1 MMKKKNK
8 GRKSITAVSAVV
20 AAGLTPGIISGS
32 PASQPPIN
40 DVELTA
46 ADAISIGGD
55 IFDFDELFAMEQI
68 RRDPRDIPKV
78 YGPPPSIHKAQRQD
92 SINQSIAEVYGPPP
106 PRSRFVGPEE
116 LRSIAANDKQEAAD
130 VILEALMDY
139 CRQRPLDPN
148 VDPNV
153 TGHIIL
159 REDRDLVRDLMMD
172 SKQLEMLQQEIADRF
187 EVQLTEEMLKQ
198 LGTLRRVAN
207 FIAEVVAP
215 IKEE

>member
-1 MMKKKNK
+1 MKKKNK

-106 PRSRFVGPEE
+106 PRYRFVGPEE

-130 VILEALMDY
+130 MILEALMDY

-172 SKQLEMLQQEIADRF
+172 SMQLELLQQEIADRF

-207 FIAEVVAP
+207 FIAEVVTP

>member
-1 MMKKKNK
+1 MKKKDK

-106 PRSRFVGPEE
+106 PRYRFVGPEE

-130 VILEALMDY
+130 MILEALMDY

>member
-1 MMKKKNK
+1 MKKKNK

-106 PRSRFVGPEE
+106 PRYLFVGPEE

-172 SKQLEMLQQEIADRF
+172 SKQLELLQQEIADRF

>member
-1 MMKKKNK
+1 MKKKNK

-20 AAGLTPGIISGS
+20 AAGLTPGILSGS

-40 DVELTA
+40 DVKLTA

-106 PRSRFVGPEE
+106 PRYLFVGPEE

-130 VILEALMDY
+130 MILEALMDY

-172 SKQLEMLQQEIADRF
+172 SMQLELLQQEIADRF

-207 FIAEVVAP
+207 FIAEVVTP

>member
-1 MMKKKNK
+1 MKKKNK

-106 PRSRFVGPEE
+106 PRYRFVGPEE

-130 VILEALMDY
+130 MILEALMDY

-159 REDRDLVRDLMMD
+159 REDRDLVSDLMMD
-172 SKQLEMLQQEIADRF
+172 SMQLELLQQEIADRF

-207 FIAEVVAP
+207 FIAEVVTP

>member
-1 MMKKKNK
+1 MKKKNK

-78 YGPPPSIHKAQRQD
+78 YGPPPSIIKKQRQD

-106 PRSRFVGPEE
+106 PRHLFIGPEE

-139 CRQRPLDPN
+139 CRQRPLDS
-148 VDPNV
+148 NV

-198 LGTLRRVAN
+198 LSTLRRVAN

-215 IKEE
+215 IKKE

>member
-1 MMKKKNK
+1 MKKKNK

-106 PRSRFVGPEE
+106 PRYLFDGPEE

>member
-1 MMKKKNK
+1 MKKKNK

-20 AAGLTPGIISGS
+20 AAGLTPGILSGS

-40 DVELTA
+40 DVKLTA

-106 PRSRFVGPEE
+106 PRYLFVGPEE
-116 LRSIAANDKQEAAD
+116 LRSIA
-130 VILEALMDY
+130 
-139 CRQRPLDPN
+139 DPN

-172 SKQLEMLQQEIADRF
+172 SMQLELLQQEIADRF

-207 FIAEVVAP
+207 FIAEVVTP

>member
-1 MMKKKNK
+1 MKKKNK

-68 RRDPRDIPKV
+68 RSDSRDIPKV
-78 YGPPPSIHKAQRQD
+78 CGPTPSIHKAQRQD

-106 PRSRFVGPEE
+106 PRYLFVGPEE

-130 VILEALMDY
+130 MILEALMDY

-172 SKQLEMLQQEIADRF
+172 SMQLELLQQEIADRF

-207 FIAEVVAP
+207 FIAEVVTP

>member
-1 MMKKKNK
+1 MKKKNK

-106 PRSRFVGPEE
+106 PRYLFVGPEE

-172 SKQLEMLQQEIADRF
+172 SMQLELLQQEIADRF

-207 FIAEVVAP
+207 FIAEVVTP

>member
-1 MMKKKNK
+1 MKKKKK

-106 PRSRFVGPEE
+106 PRYRFVGPEE
-116 LRSIAANDKQEAAD
+116 LRSIAANDKQETAD
-130 VILEALMDY
+130 MILEALMDY

-172 SKQLEMLQQEIADRF
+172 SKQLELLQQEIADRF

-198 LGTLRRVAN
+198 LGTLHRVAN
-207 FIAEVVAP
+207 FIAEVVTP

>member
-1 MMKKKNK
+1 MKKKNK

-106 PRSRFVGPEE
+106 PRYLFVGPEE

-130 VILEALMDY
+130 MILEALMDY

-172 SKQLEMLQQEIADRF
+172 SMQLELLQQEIADRF

>member
-1 MMKKKNK
+1 MKKKNK

-106 PRSRFVGPEE
+106 PRYRFVGPEE
-116 LRSIAANDKQEAAD
+116 LRFIAANDKQEAAD

-172 SKQLEMLQQEIADRF
+172 SMQLELLQQEIADRF

-207 FIAEVVAP
+207 FIAEVVTP

>member
-1 MMKKKNK
+1 MKKKNK

-106 PRSRFVGPEE
+106 PRYLFVGPEE

-159 REDRDLVRDLMMD
+159 REGRDLVRDLMMD
-172 SKQLEMLQQEIADRF
+172 SKQLELLQQEIADRF

-207 FIAEVVAP
+207 FIAEVVTP

>member
-1 MMKKKNK
+1 MKKKKK

-106 PRSRFVGPEE
+106 PRYLFVGPEE

-198 LGTLRRVAN
+198 LSTLRRVAN
-207 FIAEVVAP
+207 FIAEVVTP

>member
-1 MMKKKNK
+1 MKKKNK

-106 PRSRFVGPEE
+106 PRYLFVGPEE

-130 VILEALMDY
+130 MILEALMDY

-172 SKQLEMLQQEIADRF
+172 SMQLELLQQEIADRF

-207 FIAEVVAP
+207 FIAEVVTP

>member
-1 MMKKKNK
+1 MKKKNK

-106 PRSRFVGPEE
+106 PRYLFVGPEE

>member
-1 MMKKKNK
+1 MKKKNK

-106 PRSRFVGPEE
+106 PRYLFVGPEE
-116 LRSIAANDKQEAAD
+116 LRSISANDKQEAAD

-198 LGTLRRVAN
+198 LSTLRRVAN
-207 FIAEVVAP
+207 FIAEVVTP
-215 IKEE
+215 INKE

>member
-1 MMKKKNK
+1 MKKKNK

-106 PRSRFVGPEE
+106 PRYRFVGPEE

-130 VILEALMDY
+130 MILEALMDY

-172 SKQLEMLQQEIADRF
+172 SMQLEMLQQEIADRF

-207 FIAEVVAP
+207 FIAEVVTP

>member
-1 MMKKKNK
+1 MKKKNK
-8 GRKSITAVSAVV
+8 GRKTITAVSAVV

-32 PASQPPIN
+32 SASQPPIN

-92 SINQSIAEVYGPPP
+92 YINQSIAEVYGPPP
-106 PRSRFVGPEE
+106 PRYLFVGPEE

-172 SKQLEMLQQEIADRF
+172 SMQLELLQQEIADRF

-207 FIAEVVAP
+207 FIAEVVTP

>member
-1 MMKKKNK
+1 MKKKNK

-106 PRSRFVGPEE
+106 PRYLFVGPEE

-130 VILEALMDY
+130 MILEALMDY

-172 SKQLEMLQQEIADRF
+172 SMQLEMLQQEIADRF

-207 FIAEVVAP
+207 FIAEVVTP

>member
-1 MMKKKNK
+1 MKKKNK

-78 YGPPPSIHKAQRQD
+78 YGPPPSIHRAQRQD

-106 PRSRFVGPEE
+106 PRYRFVGPEE

-172 SKQLEMLQQEIADRF
+172 SKQLGMLQQEIADRF

>member
-1 MMKKKNK
+1 MKKKNK

-106 PRSRFVGPEE
+106 PRYLFVGPEE

-172 SKQLEMLQQEIADRF
+172 SKLLEMLQQEIADRF

>member
-1 MMKKKNK
+1 MKKKNK

-106 PRSRFVGPEE
+106 PRYLFVGPEE

-198 LGTLRRVAN
+198 LVTLRRVAN

>member
-1 MMKKKNK
+1 MKKKNK

-106 PRSRFVGPEE
+106 PRYRFVGPEE

-130 VILEALMDY
+130 MILEALMDY

-172 SKQLEMLQQEIADRF
+172 SMQLELLQQEIADRF
-187 EVQLTEEMLKQ
+187 EVQLTEDMLKQ

-207 FIAEVVAP
+207 FIAEVVTP

>member
-1 MMKKKNK
+1 MKKKNK

-68 RRDPRDIPKV
+68 RRDLRDMAKV

-106 PRSRFVGPEE
+106 PRYRFVGPEE

-130 VILEALMDY
+130 MILEALMDY

-172 SKQLEMLQQEIADRF
+172 SKQLELLQQEIADRF

-207 FIAEVVAP
+207 FIAEVVTP
-215 IKEE
+215 IKKE

>member
-1 MMKKKNK
+1 MKKKNK

-106 PRSRFVGPEE
+106 PRYLFVGPEE

-130 VILEALMDY
+130 MILEALMDY

-198 LGTLRRVAN
+198 LGTPRRVAN
-207 FIAEVVAP
+207 FIAEVVTP

>member
-1 MMKKKNK
+1 MKKKKK

-106 PRSRFVGPEE
+106 PRYLFVGPEE

-198 LGTLRRVAN
+198 LSTLRRVAN

-215 IKEE
+215 IKKE

>member
-1 MMKKKNK
+1 MKKKNK

-68 RRDPRDIPKV
+68 RRDTRDIPKV

-106 PRSRFVGPEE
+106 PRYLFVGPEE

-139 CRQRPLDPN
+139 CRQRPL
-148 VDPNV
+148 DPNV

>member
-1 MMKKKNK
+1 MKKKNK

-78 YGPPPSIHKAQRQD
+78 YGPPPSIIKKQRQD
-92 SINQSIAEVYGPPP
+92 SIDQSIAEVYGPPP
-106 PRSRFVGPEE
+106 PRYLFIGPEE

-207 FIAEVVAP
+207 FIA
-215 IKEE
+215 

>member
-1 MMKKKNK
+1 MKKKNK

-106 PRSRFVGPEE
+106 PRYLFVGPEE
-116 LRSIAANDKQEAAD
+116 LRSISANDKQEAAD
-130 VILEALMDY
+130 VVLEALMDY

-198 LGTLRRVAN
+198 LSTLRRVAN
-207 FIAEVVAP
+207 FIAEVVTP
-215 IKEE
+215 INKE

>member
-1 MMKKKNK
+1 MKKKNK

-106 PRSRFVGPEE
+106 PRYQSVGPEE

-139 CRQRPLDPN
+139 CRQRPL
-148 VDPNV
+148 DPNV

>member
-1 MMKKKNK
+1 MKKKNK

-106 PRSRFVGPEE
+106 PRYLFVGPEE

-130 VILEALMDY
+130 MILEALMDY

>member
-1 MMKKKNK
+1 MKKKNK

-106 PRSRFVGPEE
+106 PRYLFVGPEE

-172 SKQLEMLQQEIADRF
+172 SMQLEMLQQEIADRF

-215 IKEE
+215 IKGE

>member
-1 MMKKKNK
+1 MKKKNK

-106 PRSRFVGPEE
+106 PRYLFVGPEE

-172 SKQLEMLQQEIADRF
+172 FKQLEMLQQEIADRF

>member
-1 MMKKKNK
+1 
-8 GRKSITAVSAVV
+8 
-20 AAGLTPGIISGS
+20 
-32 PASQPPIN
+32 
-40 DVELTA
+40 
-46 ADAISIGGD
+46 
-55 IFDFDELFAMEQI
+55 MEQI

-106 PRSRFVGPEE
+106 PRYRFVGPEE

-172 SKQLEMLQQEIADRF
+172 SMQLEMLQQEIADRF
-187 EVQLTEEMLKQ
+187 EVQLTEKMLKQ
-198 LGTLRRVAN
+198 LSTLRRVAN

-215 IKEE
+215 IKKE

>member
-1 MMKKKNK
+1 MKKKNK

-106 PRSRFVGPEE
+106 PRYLFVGPEE

-198 LGTLRRVAN
+198 LSTLRRVAN

-215 IKEE
+215 IKKE

>member
-1 MMKKKNK
+1 MKKKNK

-106 PRSRFVGPEE
+106 PRYLFVGPEE

-172 SKQLEMLQQEIADRF
+172 SMQLEMLQQEIADRF

-207 FIAEVVAP
+207 FIAEVVTP

>member
-1 MMKKKNK
+1 MKKKNK

-106 PRSRFVGPEE
+106 PRYLFVGPEE

-130 VILEALMDY
+130 MILEALMDY

-172 SKQLEMLQQEIADRF
+172 SMQLEMLQQEIADRF

>member
-1 MMKKKNK
+1 MKKKNK

-106 PRSRFVGPEE
+106 PRYRFVGPEE

-172 SKQLEMLQQEIADRF
+172 SMQLEMLQQEIADRF
-187 EVQLTEEMLKQ
+187 EVQLTEKMLKQ
-198 LGTLRRVAN
+198 LSTLRRVAN

-215 IKEE
+215 IKKE